1 MALIILNM
9 GRQIYCKFPFLG
21 LTCTDVFLLFIFVCA
36 AAPHEM
42 FNRESSDAPS
52 TFMPKMLS
60 SLSI

>member
-1 MALIILNM
+1 MKSMALIILNM

-42 FNRESSDAPS
+42 FNR
-52 TFMPKMLS
+52 
-60 SLSI
+60 